1 MLGSDSHTPAA
12 GAIGMLAI
20 GAGCLEVAMAIAG
33 EPFYVG
39 IAIDLGDQT
48 RGNASRLGISQR
60 RRGNRSLDRR
70 LLAVP

>member
-1 MLGSDSHTPAA
+1 
-12 GAIGMLAI
+12 MLAI

-48 RGNASRLGISQR
+48 RGNAGYQPKTPRK
-60 RRGNRSLDRR
+60 SLIGSTSACGS
-70 LLAVP
+70 LTV